1 LTFEQFLG
9 CDLYPY
15 FMKKRIFIQG
25 ALLWMAGC
33 QVLWAQSYHALNG
46 SPYAGST
53 SRFNNPA
60 APIMGA
66 YSWEFSPLSYQ
77 ISLSSNSLFLDTAA
91 FRVRPGLMNHF
102 VHGNTDIGIL
112 NGMFKIGSR
121 WAISAGIRG
130 RSYNHYKTQPINI
143 VDTTSSLFS
152 FLKDN
157 RSTPNIGGY
166 ITHSGWLEG
175 DINVSTLLLS
185 NESGRLSVGATLQ
198 IMKGISG
205 AYLSLRQV
213 TYQEFTNGPDT
224 SYIFTGG
231 SGKFGYN
238 YLYDQANNIQSFKD
252 VLQQSL
258 TSLGASIGVEYMHY
272 NANADENIRK
282 SPLAYNWKLGISIL
296 DIGANRYKYAGPSRN
311 FGDPKFPISD
321 AQIENAFMGANNLPD
336 LVDSVSSL
344 FNTAT
349 PVSGIFKISLPTKL
363 VVNFDKKIYKGVYVN
378 ANVNLNLVSDES
390 AKKWRTREI
399 NLVTLTPRWENEWF
413 GIYLPVQLTSQGEAW
428 LGAAVKIG
436 PLTMGVHNFEW
447 TKSLSKEPS
456 LRGGGYLTLSV
467 HPFNRK
473 KILTNLDCWQ

>member
-1 LTFEQFLG
+1 
-9 CDLYPY
+9 
-15 FMKKRIFIQG
+15 MKKWIFIQG
-25 ALLWMAGC
+25 GLFWMVSC
-33 QVLWAQSYHALNG
+33 QLLWAQSYHAING
-46 SPYAGST
+46 SPYTGST
-53 SRFNNPA
+53 SRYNNPA
-60 APIMGA
+60 APILGA

-77 ISLSSNSLFLDTAA
+77 LSLSSNALFLDTAA
-91 FRVRPGLMNHF
+91 LRVRPGLMNHF
-102 VHGNTDIGIL
+102 VHGNTDIGLL

-121 WAISAGIRG
+121 WAISAGMRG
-130 RSYNHYKTQPINI
+130 RSYNHYRTQPVNI

-166 ITHSGWLEG
+166 ITHSGWIEG
-175 DINVSTLLLS
+175 DINVSSLILS
-185 NESGRLSVGATLQ
+185 NESGKLSVGATLQ

-213 TYQEFTNGPDT
+213 TYQEFTSGPDT
-224 SYIFTGG
+224 AYVFTGG

-238 YLYDQANNIQSFKD
+238 YLYDPANNIQSFKD

-258 TSLGASIGVEYMHY
+258 KSLGASVGVEYMHY
-272 NANADENIRK
+272 DANAAEKIQK

-296 DIGANRYKYAGPSRN
+296 DIGANRFKYAGPSRN
-311 FGDPKFPISD
+311 FADPKFPITD
-321 AQIENAFMGANNLPD
+321 AQIENAFTGANNLPD

-344 FNTAT
+344 FNTVT

-363 VVNFDKKIYKGVYVN
+363 VLNFDKKITKEVYVN

-399 NLVTLTPRWENEWF
+399 NAVTLTPRWENEWF
-413 GIYLPVQLTSQGEAW
+413 GIYLPLQLTSEGDAW
-428 LGAAVKIG
+428 LGAAVKLG
-436 PLTMGVHNFEW
+436 PLTLGVHNFEW
-447 TKSLSKEPS
+447 TKSLSKEPN
-456 LRGGGYLTLSV
+456 LRGGGYLLLSV

>member
-1 LTFEQFLG
+1 MTFEQFLG

-311 FGDPKFPISD
+311 FGNPKFPISD

>member
-1 LTFEQFLG
+1 MGL
-9 CDLYPY
+9 DLYHY
-15 FMKKRIFIQG
+15 FMKKRIL
-25 ALLWMAGC
+25 LLWALIGMTGC
-33 QVLWAQSYHALNG
+33 QLLWAQSYHALNG
-46 SPYAGST
+46 STYTGST

-77 ISLSSNSLFLDTAA
+77 LSLSSNSIYLDTAA
-91 FRVRPGLMNHF
+91 IRVRPGLMNHF
-102 VHGNTDIGIL
+102 VHGNTDIGLI

-130 RSYNHYKTQPINI
+130 RSYNHYRTQPVNI
-143 VDTTSSLFS
+143 VDTTYSLFS

-175 DINVSTLLLS
+175 DINVSSLLLS
-185 NESGRLSVGATLQ
+185 NEAGRLSVGATLQ

-205 AYLSLRQV
+205 AYLSLRQF
-213 TYQEFTNGPDT
+213 TYQEFTSGTDT
-224 SYIFTGG
+224 AYVFTGG

-238 YLYDQANNIQSFKD
+238 YLYDEANNIQSFKD

-258 TSLGASIGVEYMHY
+258 TSLGASLGVEYMQY
-272 NANADENIRK
+272 DANADENIRK
-282 SPLAYNWKLGISIL
+282 SPLEYNWKLGISIL
-296 DIGANRYKYAGPSRN
+296 DIGANRFTYAGPSIN
-311 FGDPKFPISD
+311 FANPKFPLTD
-321 AQIENAFMGANNLPD
+321 AQIDNALTGANNLPD

-344 FNTAT
+344 FNTVT

-363 VVNFDKKIYKGVYVN
+363 VVNFDKKISKRVYIN
-378 ANVNLNLVSDES
+378 ANVNVNLVSDES

-399 NLVTLTPRWENEWF
+399 NRVTLTPRWENEWF
-413 GIYLPVQLTSQGEAW
+413 GLYLPMQLTSQGEAW
-428 LGAAVKIG
+428 LGAAVKVG
-436 PLTMGVHNFEW
+436 PLTVGVHNFEW
-447 TKSLSKEPS
+447 TKSLSKEPN
-456 LRGGGYLTLSV
+456 LLGGGYLMLSI
-467 HPFNRK
+467 HPFNKK

>member
-1 LTFEQFLG
+1 
-9 CDLYPY
+9 
-15 FMKKRIFIQG
+15 
-25 ALLWMAGC
+25 
-33 QVLWAQSYHALNG
+33 
-46 SPYAGST
+46 
-53 SRFNNPA
+53 
-60 APIMGA
+60 
-66 YSWEFSPLSYQ
+66 
-77 ISLSSNSLFLDTAA
+77 
-91 FRVRPGLMNHF
+91 
-102 VHGNTDIGIL
+102 
-112 NGMFKIGSR
+112 
-121 WAISAGIRG
+121 
-130 RSYNHYKTQPINI
+130 
-143 VDTTSSLFS
+143 
-152 FLKDN
+152 
-157 RSTPNIGGY
+157 
-166 ITHSGWLEG
+166 
-175 DINVSTLLLS
+175 
-185 NESGRLSVGATLQ
+185 
-198 IMKGISG
+198 MKGISG